1 MKPHA
6 HMLCFA
12 IKIAEQHIS
21 GRKQQRNEAVKFLA
35 ETAVKH
41 SPQQGLMQSTAAT
54 SADMKDISKDSGYE
68 MKPRETKK
76 NRITN
81 SNYHSEPTRFRL
93 AVFNMPFKILLTFSL
108 FEDIIISY
116 KVYKYRK
123 QYIRRRK
130 PNDIY
135 RICN

>member
-1 MKPHA
+1 MKAHA
-6 HMLCFA
+6 RMRCFA
-12 IKIAEQHIS
+12 IRNAEQSITV
-21 GRKQQRNEAVKFLA
+21 RKLQKNEAVKFLA
-35 ETAVKH
+35 EIAVKF
-41 SPQQGLMQSTAAT
+41 SQQQGLMQSTVVT
-54 SADMKDISKDSGYE
+54 SADTKVCSKVSEYE
-68 MKPRETKK
+68 MKPEEIKK

-81 SNYHSEPTRFRL
+81 KNYHSEPTRFRL

-130 PNDIY
+130 SNDIY
-135 RICN
+135 RIYN